1 MDGNI
6 SEMLKSV
13 LDDPGAMKKLMG
25 VAEGIMGSGE
35 PEKKRDCPPPP
46 PPPERCRPGTDERI
60 ALIAALRPYL
70 SEERRQTADGLIK
83 MLKMLRLADIDK
95 LMKSGEGK

>member
-25 VAEGIMGSGE
+25 VAEN
-35 PEKKRDCPPPP
+35 
-46 PPPERCRPGTDERI
+46 
-60 ALIAALRPYL
+60 
-70 SEERRQTADGLIK
+70 
-83 MLKMLRLADIDK
+83 
-95 LMKSGEGK
+95 LM

>member
-25 VAEGIMGSGE
+25 VAENLMGSGGAQ
-35 PEKKRDCPPPP
+35 EKPDCPPPS
-46 PPPERCRPGTDERI
+46 RGSRLLRRSVRIFRRSGGRRRTD
-60 ALIAALRPYL
+60 L
-70 SEERRQTADGLIK
+70 
-83 MLKMLRLADIDK
+83 
-95 LMKSGEGK
+95 

>member
-1 MDGNI
+1 MFI
-6 SEMLKSV
+6 ALS
-13 LDDPGAMKKLMG
+13 AAF
-25 VAEGIMGSGE
+25 VASGFV
-35 PEKKRDCPPPP
+35 PPPTCPPREFVTVFALVSPPP
-46 PPPERCRPGTDERI
+46 PPPERCWPGTDERI

-95 LMKSGEGK
+95 LMKGKGAE